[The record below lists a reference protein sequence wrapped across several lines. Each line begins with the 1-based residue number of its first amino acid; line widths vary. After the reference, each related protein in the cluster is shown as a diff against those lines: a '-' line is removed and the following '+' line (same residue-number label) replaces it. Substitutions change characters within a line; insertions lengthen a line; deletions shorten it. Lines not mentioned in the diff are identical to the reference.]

1 MRWERVTF
9 LLGIS
14 LCLIGAFLMFEG
26 SILGEN
32 NSGWATVIGIVGI
45 GLIGT
50 SGATYSGRMAKSE
63 VSVLE

>member
-1 MRWERVTF
+1 
-9 LLGIS
+9 
-14 LCLIGAFLMFEG
+14 MFEG

-45 GLIGT
+45 GLIST
-50 SGATYSGRMAKSE
+50 SGATYAGRMAKSE